1 VSYLAAAQRNI
12 PGLNPAPAAPL
23 QRNAAPIAA
32 AQPAAPQPPPPLQG
46 PPIAPPPND
55 NAIINLLLS
64 IRAEIALIQ
73 GKLFKLDKQQQRLE
87 DRWDGMPDDYYEDDH
102 RMDAD
107 DNTHNDAPNDT
118 TLTNG

>member
-1 VSYLAAAQRNI
+1 LSYLAAAQRNI

-23 QRNAAPIAA
+23 QRNAAPIV
-32 AQPAAPQPPPPLQG
+32 APQPPPPLQG

-55 NAIINLLLS
+55 NAIINLLQS

-87 DRWDGMPDDYYEDDH
+87 DRFDGMPDDFYEDDH
-102 RMDAD
+102 RMEAD
-107 DNTHNDAPNDT
+107 DNSHNDAPNDT